1 MIRAYLKC
9 ADEAEWLTLR
19 TAHLSDADNLPLPGV
34 EIDEIGAVRHTTGAV
49 TMVNGMPVQ
58 ATVAVPGWLVNLTV
72 AGDFPV
78 ALRAFCVNPQQP
90 RRVWFGSYTLAMPE
104 VLEDDGD
111 TVLIE
116 RSIGAQATDQ
126 QRDAAEIEY
135 VRAKLTAEQRED
147 RKARRQAALA
157 VVVQRA
163 ARNAAA
169 AERNRLTALVKQQD
183 AERDALIAQRAAEIV
198 KRDAAVA
205 SLVGKIGFARTP
217 FVAARDA
224 ATAEITRLAAEIT
237 AASALTTASQAARV
251 VAADATVAANVELLR
266 LRAVRDGSV

>member
-9 ADEAEWLTLR
+9 ADKAEWLTLR
-19 TAHLSDADNLPLPGV
+19 DAHLTGVSV

-49 TMVNGMPVQ
+49 TMVNGMPVPT
-58 ATVAVPGWLVNLTV
+58 TVPVSGWLVNLTV
-72 AGDFPV
+72 EGDFPV
-78 ALRAFCVNPQQP
+78 ALRAYCVNPQQP
-90 RRVWFGSYTLAMPE
+90 RRVWFGSYVLAMPE
-104 VLEDDGD
+104 TLEDDGD

-116 RSIGAQATDQ
+116 RSIGAEATDQ

-147 RKARRQAALA
+147 RRALRAAVLA
-157 VVVQRA
+157 VVEARA

-183 AERDALIAQRAAEIV
+183 AERDALIAARAAQIV
-198 KRDAAVA
+198 LRDAAVA

-224 ATAEITRLAAEIT
+224 ATAEITRLAADVA
-237 AASALTTASQAARV
+237 AASAQTTASQAARV

-266 LRAVRDGSV
+266 LRAALDGNV